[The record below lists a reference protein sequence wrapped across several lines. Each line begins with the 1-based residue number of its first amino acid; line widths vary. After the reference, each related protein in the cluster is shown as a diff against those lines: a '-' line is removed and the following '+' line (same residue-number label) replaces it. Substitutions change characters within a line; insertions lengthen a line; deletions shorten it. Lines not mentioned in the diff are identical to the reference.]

1 MTTLNKKRLVTAVL
15 LLISIL
21 NIGAQNINSI
31 SLPPSTREGFLPNGL
46 HYIIKNNSLPRHN
59 VECRLVMNVGSIDE
73 NENQKGVAHFLEH
86 MSFNGSKHFPGKN
99 LVDFFERQGMKYG
112 RDINAFTGFDRTI
125 FWFTLPIDKHTTSI
139 VDSTLLA
146 IGDILSNLT
155 INAERAKRERGIILE
170 ELRGYSTHDD
180 FYGLKIGKGRYAQHM
195 PLGRAQDITNVSRS
209 TLVDFYNHWYA
220 PERATVIIVGN
231 IDPKTTEAKI
241 RRILSSVPA
250 KKTEKATVYPLI
262 YDSGLSTMSV
272 TDSLEKQIKIDFII
286 PHQTILSSD
295 IKHVVKK
302 MRNDMLVSMLEQR
315 ISAHHIHAMVSDAWY
330 LADKNHLAFTFE
342 NASADTLLA
351 QVTTIADELK
361 LLAQKGPEKDELS
374 WAIANKLLK
383 IKADPTDKMSSGWCD
398 DFIDYTVLGDKHIYD
413 QNEIQTIKEEVKK
426 TSARDIRLLANDIL
440 DASKETILA
449 GIRDVPSTHTPITKT
464 TILKA
469 WDKGNAKDALHFV
482 KPKEIEEEKEPTVN
496 IPAVLKV
503 THPYN
508 ANVIT
513 SKRHYDELGLD
524 EIKLANGTTI
534 LLRPTFAEGHSL
546 SITAIARGGVGD
558 VPDSLYNHLKDAI
571 GYVDMGGIATI
582 NQDTLTDV
590 MADKKLMM
598 NIGMENYWHQAMVTA
613 YTEDA
618 QEVMNLLY
626 EKMNHP
632 GKDYEGFKTSKQE
645 ELDAYGHENI
655 LSQMMKRDQSRV
667 IDNKIDS
674 LLGNNTVAAQYIP
687 YTKKDIKNLNLD
699 DMTVF
704 YKRAYTDPSQLKL
717 IITGNFNTDSICKI
731 AVSTFA
737 RMKRPA
743 NPLNLDTTPFSLPDK
758 SIVMKFP
765 NEDPTQTVCNC
776 IFTNNYKPCLRN
788 TLLFKVM
795 RDIIEN
801 RLLSILREKDNMV
814 YSPFVDVQYH
824 GVPQEISFFRLYID
838 VKNENFTR
846 MMTELKGIIN
856 ELRSTPVKSDELNKI
871 KRSFIVTKRQA
882 LTDVAP
888 TEWKNALM
896 ELMKN
901 GETIED
907 YNNYDDILYAI
918 TPKDV
923 MEGFR
928 KYIDFNKLILLYQ
941 KK

>member
-1 MTTLNKKRLVTAVL
+1 MRTLNKKRLVTAVL
-15 LLISIL
+15 LLTSIL
-21 NIGAQNINSI
+21 TIGAKSINYI

-46 HYIIKNNSLPRHN
+46 HYIIKNNNLPRHN

-86 MSFNGSKHFPGKN
+86 MTFNGSKHFPGRN
-99 LVDFFERQGMKYG
+99 LIDFFERQGMKYG

-125 FWFTLPIDKHTTSI
+125 FWFTMPIDKHTTNI

-155 INAERAKRERGIILE
+155 INSERTKKERGIILE

-180 FYGLKIGKGRYAQHM
+180 FYDLKIGKGKYAQHM
-195 PLGRAQDITNVSRS
+195 PLGRAQDIANASRS

-220 PERATVIIVGN
+220 PERATVIIIGN
-231 IDPKTTEAKI
+231 IDPKATETKI
-241 RRILSSVPA
+241 KNLLSSVP
-250 KKTEKATVYPLI
+250 KKNIKKATVYPLI
-262 YDSGLSTMSV
+262 YDPGITTMSI
-272 TDSLEKQIKIDFII
+272 TDSLESQIKMDFII
-286 PHQTILSSD
+286 PHHTILSSD

-302 MRNDMLVSMLEQR
+302 IRMDILVNMLERR
-315 ISAHHIHAMVSDAWY
+315 ISEHHIHTMVSDAWY
-330 LADKNHLAFTFE
+330 LADKNHLSFTFE
-342 NASADTLLA
+342 NASADTLLS

-361 LLAQKGPEKDELS
+361 FLAKKGPEENELS
-374 WAIANKLLK
+374 WAIGNKLLK

-398 DFIDYTVLGDKHIYD
+398 DFIDYTVLGDRHIYD
-413 QNEIQTIKEEVKK
+413 QNEIQTIKKEVKK
-426 TSARDIRLLANDIL
+426 TSAKDIKLLAKYVL

-449 GIRDVPSTHTPITKT
+449 GIRDVPSTHTPINKT
-464 TILKA
+464 TILEA
-469 WDKGNAKDALHFV
+469 WNKGNANNALPFV
-482 KPKEIEEEKEPTVN
+482 KPKEIEGEKETTVN
-496 IPAVLKV
+496 VPAILKAA
-503 THPYN
+503 HPYN
-508 ANVIT
+508 ANIIT
-513 SKRHYDELGLD
+513 SKKHYDELGLD
-524 EIKLANGTTI
+524 EVKLANGATI
-534 LLRPTFAEGHSL
+534 LLRPTFAKGHSV

-590 MADKKLMM
+590 MANKKLMM

-613 YTEDA
+613 FTEDA

-632 GKDYEGFKTSKQE
+632 GKDNDGFKTSKQE
-645 ELDAYGHENI
+645 ELDTYGHEDI

-667 IDNKIDS
+667 INNKIDS

-687 YTKKDIKNLNLD
+687 YTKKDIENLNLD
-699 DMTVF
+699 DMTAF
-704 YKRAYTDPSQLKL
+704 YKRAYTDPSQLRL

-737 RMKRPA
+737 RMKKPA
-743 NPLNLDTTPFSLPDK
+743 NPLNLDTTAFRLPDK

-765 NEDPTQTVCNC
+765 NEDPTQTICNC
-776 IFTNNYKPCLRN
+776 IFTNNYKPCLKN
-788 TLLFKVM
+788 SLLFKLM
-795 RDIIEN
+795 RDVIEN
-801 RLLSILREKDNMV
+801 RLLSILREKDNIV
-814 YSPFVDVQYH
+814 YSPFADVQYH
-824 GVPQEISFFRLYID
+824 GVPQKISFFRLYID
-838 VKNENFTR
+838 VKNENFNK
-846 MMTELKGIIN
+846 MKNELKGIIN

-896 ELMKN
+896 ELTKN

-918 TPKDV
+918 TPQDV